1 MELLGEIKL
10 PGMNT
15 ARFVRLAKV
24 AKVVLTI
31 PHSNAGEKHVFSV
44 IHKIRRDNR
53 GKQELEG
60 TVSSLVTVKMHLPET
75 KAHPCF
81 TFQPKYTSSVQLQF
95 TIKRCALL
103 KAVVTLTHR
112 I

>member
-1 MELLGEIKL
+1 
-10 PGMNT
+10 MNT

-53 GKQELEG
+53 GKQELE
-60 TVSSLVTVKMHLPET
+60 ET
-75 KAHPCF
+75 
-81 TFQPKYTSSVQLQF
+81 L
-95 TIKRCALL
+95 
-103 KAVVTLTHR
+103 
-112 I
+112 